1 MEFIWLIGA
10 IRDVKMPLSFSIAHP
25 LSRGFIEINSTD
37 PLAPPIVDLR
47 TGSNPVDLNLFAE
60 AYRFGRRLVQTPAIQ
75 ELVPTEL
82 TPGPSL
88 QTDEE
93 LLGFARDSLSTM
105 FHPVGTSAMQPREIG
120 GVVDYNLM
128 VYGTRNLRVV
138 DASIMPLIPGTHL
151 QSTVYAIGEK
161 VNYSFFFL
169 LPYSPLGVKRVNG
182 CNGVQAADIIKASGK
197 EYY

>member
-1 MEFIWLIGA
+1 MHVAAMEFVWSAGT
-10 IRDVKMPLSFSIAHP
+10 IRSPQLPLTFSIAHP

-47 TGSNPVDLNLFAE
+47 TGSNPVDLSLFTE
-60 AYRFGRRLVQTPAIQ
+60 AFRFGRRLVQTPAIQ
-75 ELVPTEL
+75 ELGPTEL

-88 QTDEE
+88 QSEEE

-105 FHPVGTSAMQPREIG
+105 YHPTGTAAMQPREIG
-120 GVVDYNLM
+120 GVVDHNLM

-161 VNYSFFFL
+161 VNCSFFPPTL
-169 LPYSPLGVKRVNG
+169 LFARGKHANG
-182 CNGVQAADIIKASGK
+182 CNGA
-197 EYY
+197 

>member
-1 MEFIWLIGA
+1 
-10 IRDVKMPLSFSIAHP
+10 
-25 LSRGFIEINSTD
+25 
-37 PLAPPIVDLR
+37 VDLR

>member
-1 MEFIWLIGA
+1 MEFIWILGPIH
-10 IRDVKMPLSFSIAHP
+10 DSQMPLTFSIAHP

-37 PLAPPIVDLR
+37 PLTPPIVDFR
-47 TGSNPVDLNLFAE
+47 TGSNPVDLSLFTE

-93 LLGFARDSLSTM
+93 LLGFSRNSLTTM

-120 GVVDYNLM
+120 GVVDHNLM
-128 VYGTRNLRVV
+128 VYGTRNLRVA

-161 VNYSFFFL
+161 VNYSFFPRAL
-169 LPYSPLGVKRVNG
+169 LFAGREG
-182 CNGVQAADIIKASGK
+182 C
-197 EYY
+197 